1 MSCVF
6 KHKESKINT
15 LSELKEQGI
24 LDGPYLK
31 DDKETEFNNYHN
43 NLIESVQE
51 NYNLGIDKFFN
62 ILEQKTS
69 SVFDIVKKFVQPID
83 NSFKQLDQARKDL
96 GIYDTKESYL
106 SFKEAA
112 EAKSIKL
119 NEVTNVKPGVQEL
132 FEANPELANQ
142 VYEALGLEKTFNGY
156 NVNNLLNEVINKSK
170 NKDLVYVAKLL
181 NSKDFISKLNILE
194 KKLDRLGKNQVSFIE
209 KNIISNVYIDSN
221 KIKDSSTS
229 FEEVVLHELIHRY
242 TSFIGI
248 SKQLQI
254 PISEKENEF
263 YKDMSAAY
271 TIYTEKGFKDLGLD
285 EFIAQSLTN
294 KEVIN
299 NLKSIKIDNTN
310 LLERI
315 INFVKKLID
324 KQTNT
329 LFDFTSAS
337 VTNYINNLEDKV
349 IENYYSESELTPQ
362 QKQQALQLYSQYLDS
377 VFPDSQVKDIVY
389 HGSKTKKPT
398 DIFVETFIGSNNKL
412 LGAGKG
418 FYFTKDANYSKV
430 YGETTSSIIDIKNP
444 TDFNSSEYD
453 TVQELEA
460 AVKGLS
466 NKGDGVIDSREN
478 FYYPKGEEKV
488 KLSTSPDY
496 IVFKP
501 NQIHILGNKQDI
513 EGFKKFVNK
522 DEIKTTEQSNT
533 NISLLNEDIGIK
545 LDINTPEGAA
555 FINAINNGDI
565 ESTNCK

>member
-132 FEANPELANQ
+132 FESNPELANEI
-142 VYEALGLEKTFNGY
+142 YEALGFN
-156 NVNNLLNEVINKSK
+156 
-170 NKDLVYVAKLL
+170 
-181 NSKDFISKLNILE
+181 
-194 KKLDRLGKNQVSFIE
+194 Q
-209 KNIISNVYIDSN
+209 
-221 KIKDSSTS
+221 
-229 FEEVVLHELIHRY
+229 LI
-242 TSFIGI
+242 T
-248 SKQLQI
+248 
-254 PISEKENEF
+254 PN
-263 YKDMSAAY
+263 
-271 TIYTEKGFKDLGLD
+271 
-285 EFIAQSLTN
+285 
-294 KEVIN
+294 
-299 NLKSIKIDNTN
+299 
-310 LLERI
+310 
-315 INFVKKLID
+315 
-324 KQTNT
+324 
-329 LFDFTSAS
+329 
-337 VTNYINNLEDKV
+337 DKV
-349 IENYYSESELTPQ
+349 IFGHPTIGKSYLKQQGENRFITLDDDYADEVNAFIDANRGSETRQEYKGRKPKEYNEFMLNLFDRLKVQAEKEGKQLFVSNTNILKERMSDFDKVINIPKDEFKKRFDARGATYGFEDWKSDIDATIAKVPNNKVINTSGYLSDLFVTPE
-362 QKQQALQLYSQYLDS
+362 QKQQALQQYSQYLDS
-377 VFPDSQVKDIVY
+377 VFPDSKVKDIVY
-389 HGSKTKKPT
+389 RSGAMNSDEFSESMT
-398 DIFVETFIGSNNKL
+398 DYMDLGLGYYASPNIVYAYSYGTPKAIVVNIQNPKDRDIAEKERIEYGRSGERGIPKL
-412 LGAGKG
+412 
-418 FYFTKDANYSKV
+418 D
-430 YGETTSSIIDIKNP
+430 
-444 TDFNSSEYD
+444 
-453 TVQELEA
+453 
-460 AVKGLS
+460 S
-466 NKGDGVIDSREN
+466 NKKYDGIVD
-478 FYYPKGEEKV
+478 
-488 KLSTSPDY
+488 LSQPLKDTY
-496 IVFKP
+496 ELVVFESS
-501 NQIHILGNKQDI
+501 QMHILGNKQDI

-522 DEIKTTEQSNT
+522 DKIKTTEQSNT